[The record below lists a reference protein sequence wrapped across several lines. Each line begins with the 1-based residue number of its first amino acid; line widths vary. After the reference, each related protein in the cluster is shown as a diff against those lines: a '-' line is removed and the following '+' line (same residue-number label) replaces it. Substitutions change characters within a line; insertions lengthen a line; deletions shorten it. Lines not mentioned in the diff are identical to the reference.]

1 MPSDR
6 YRAHEPGKDS
16 RRAYLVFAIGTF
28 AYFSAVAQ
36 RTSFGVASVDAA
48 ERFDEA
54 QRYVVER
61 VQERPVQST
70 AIALGVGVVL
80 GMLLAGRRR

>member
-28 AYFSAVAQ
+28 A
-36 RTSFGVASVDAA
+36 TLPEA
-48 ERFDEA
+48 E
-54 QRYVVER
+54 
-61 VQERPVQST
+61 
-70 AIALGVGVVL
+70 ALA
-80 GMLLAGRRR
+80 AGRLGRRPRRP